1 MDGVNRII
9 SFILGLIVVIVFIA
23 VITGKLNLPNRI
35 KTFITRQTIQTPTPT
50 KTPSPTPINKPTQ
63 TPAPIKTLLEN
74 VKPTGIKKPG
84 VIPETGT
91 PTAIIPLLVATLI
104 GGFFVKSRA

>member
-9 SFILGLIVVIVFIA
+9 SFILGLIVVIVSIA
-23 VITGKLNLPNRI
+23 VITGKLNLQNRI
-35 KTFITRQTIQTPTPT
+35 RPFITRQTTQKPTPT
-50 KTPSPTPINKPTQ
+50 KMASTSPTHKPTQ
-63 TPAPIKTLLEN
+63 TPTPIRTLLEN
-74 VKPTGIKKPG
+74 VKPAGIKKPG

-91 PTAIIPLLVATLI
+91 PTAIIPLLLAILI